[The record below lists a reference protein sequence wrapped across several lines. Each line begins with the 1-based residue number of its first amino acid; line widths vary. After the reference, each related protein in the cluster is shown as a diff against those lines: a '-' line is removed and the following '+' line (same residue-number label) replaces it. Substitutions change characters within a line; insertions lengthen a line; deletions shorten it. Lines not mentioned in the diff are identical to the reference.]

1 VPTNSSRADN
11 LLPDSN
17 PDAGVPVKSYARA
30 NQELAAAFDRYLQI
44 RGFRPSTQVSYGKS
58 VRWLVES
65 LGSASI
71 VGADRLEIRKFLG
84 ELLDRGVGSN
94 TIRRH
99 TASLRCFFRF
109 LQLSGLRSHD
119 PTLTLPHRRL
129 PGRLQ
134 RVLTLKEIELLIA
147 AGNSPLETAV
157 AEFLYSTGVRVSEL
171 LTMRLE
177 DVNFP
182 TGVARVKKGKG
193 GKDRIVL
200 FGSRADAAL
209 RRMIEWR
216 PPEVFLFEAPARLG
230 HMSVRKGSWVG
241 RFYDKS
247 LTTGRHIREVRIGR
261 VSDLVGRPRCPNCKR
276 QCWIDERASRTH
288 SKRCWKCPTCSKL
301 YLSFRL
307 LTHRQARRVFDRI
320 LAATPSYK
328 PRPAHPYTAKHIREM
343 VSRMGIRAG
352 IGRVHPHALR
362 RAFASHMLE
371 GGADLRAI
379 QDLLGHEK
387 VTTTALY
394 TSLSGTNLKEVHTRC
409 HPMA

>member
-1 VPTNSSRADN
+1 MQIKQHNRSKVTVIPHCVSLRGADEDGGTLGKLTTVPTNSSRAGN
-11 LLPDSN
+11 LLSDSN
-17 PDAGVPVKSYARA
+17 PDVGVPVKSYARA

-44 RGFRPSTQVSYGKS
+44 RGFRPSTQASYGKS
-58 VRWLVES
+58 VVRLIES
-65 LGSASI
+65 VGSTSI
-71 VGADRLEIRKFLG
+71 VGADRLELRKFLG
-84 ELLDRGVGSN
+84 ELLDRGLDSN

-109 LQLSGLRSHD
+109 LQLSGLTQRD

-129 PGRLQ
+129 PGRLP

-171 LTMRLE
+171 VAMRLE
-177 DVNFP
+177 DVNFA

-200 FGSRADAAL
+200 FGRKADAAL

-216 PPEVFLFEAPARLG
+216 PPKAGFLFEVPTAVGEMFIRD
-230 HMSVRKGSWVG
+230 GSWCG

-247 LTTGRHIREVRIGR
+247 MNTRQRTVRLGR
-261 VSDLVGRPRCPNCKR
+261 VSDLP
-276 QCWIDERASRTH
+276 TH
-288 SKRCWKCPTCSKL
+288 P
-301 YLSFRL
+301 
-307 LTHRQARRVFDRI
+307 QARRVFDRI
-320 LAATPSYK
+320 LAATPTYK
-328 PRPAHPYTAKHIREM
+328 PLPARPYTAKRVRDI
-343 VSRMGIRAG
+343 VSRMGTRAG

-387 VTTTALY
+387 VTTTVLY
-394 TSLSGTNLKEVHTRC
+394 TSLSATNLKEVHTRC

>member
-1 VPTNSSRADN
+1 VPTNSSRTDN

-17 PDAGVPVKSYARA
+17 PNAGVPVKSYARA
-30 NQELAAAFDRYLQI
+30 NQELAAAFGRYLQI
-44 RGFRPSTQVSYGKS
+44 RGFRPSTQLAYGKS
-58 VRWLVES
+58 VRWLVKS

-109 LQLSGLRSHD
+109 LKLGGLRRGD
-119 PTLTLPHRRL
+119 PTLALPYRKL
-129 PGRLQ
+129 PGRLP
-134 RVLTLKEIELLIA
+134 RVLTIEEVDRLIA
-147 AGNSPLETAV
+147 AGNSPLETAI
-157 AEFLYSTGVRVSEL
+157 AEFLYSTGVRLSEL
-171 LTMRLE
+171 VTMRLE
-177 DVNFP
+177 DVNFA

-200 FGSRADAAL
+200 FGSWADAAL

-216 PPEVFLFEAPARLG
+216 PPEAGFLFEAPARLG
-230 HMSVRKGSWVG
+230 HMSVRSGSWIG
-241 RFYDKS
+241 WFYDKS
-247 LTTGRHIREVRIGR
+247 VKTSPHTRRVWIGR
-261 VSDLVGRPRCPNCKR
+261 VSD
-276 QCWIDERASRTH
+276 I
-288 SKRCWKCPTCSKL
+288 PT
-301 YLSFRL
+301 Y
-307 LTHRQARRVFDRI
+307 TQARRVFDRI
-320 LAATPSYK
+320 LAATPNYK
-328 PRPAHPYTAKHIREM
+328 PLPARPYAGGVIQRMIRQ
-343 VSRMGIRAG
+343 MGIRAG

-387 VTTTALY
+387 VTSTALY
-394 TSLSGTNLKEVHTRC
+394 TLLSDKNLKEVHTRC

>member
-1 VPTNSSRADN
+1 MPTNSSRADN

-17 PDAGVPVKSYARA
+17 PDVGVPVKSYARA
-30 NQELAAAFDRYLQI
+30 NQELAAAFSRYLQI

-71 VGADRLEIRKFLG
+71 VVADRLEIRKFLG
-84 ELLDRGVGSN
+84 ELVDRGVGST

-109 LQLSGLRSHD
+109 LQLSGLRRHD

-129 PGRLQ
+129 PGRLP
-134 RVLTLKEIELLIA
+134 RVLTLKEVELLIA

-157 AEFLYSTGVRVSEL
+157 AEFFYSTGVRVSEL
-171 LTMRLE
+171 VAMRLE
-177 DVNFP
+177 DVDFA
-182 TGVARVKKGKG
+182 TGVARVKNGKG
-193 GKDRIVL
+193 GKDRVVL
-200 FGSRADAAL
+200 FGTKADAAL

-216 PPEVFLFEAPARLG
+216 PPKAGFLFEPPTAVGEMFIRN
-230 HMSVRKGSWVG
+230 GSWCG
-241 RFYDKS
+241 RFYERSMNKQ
-247 LTTGRHIREVRIGR
+247 REVRLGR
-261 VSDLVGRPRCPNCKR
+261 VSDLP
-276 QCWIDERASRTH
+276 TH
-288 SKRCWKCPTCSKL
+288 P
-301 YLSFRL
+301 
-307 LTHRQARRVFDRI
+307 QARRVFDRI

-328 PRPAHPYTAKHIREM
+328 PLPARPYTAKCIRDI

-371 GGADLRAI
+371 RGADLRAI

-387 VTTTALY
+387 VTTTVLY
-394 TSLSGTNLKEVHTRC
+394 TSLSATNLKEVHTRC

>member
-1 VPTNSSRADN
+1 MPTNSSCTDN
-11 LLPDSN
+11 LLSDSDPN
-17 PDAGVPVKSYARA
+17 AGVPVKSYARA
-30 NQELAAAFDRYLQI
+30 NQELAAAFGRYLEI
-44 RGFRPSTQVSYGKS
+44 RGFRPSTRVSYGKS

-71 VGADRLEIRKFLG
+71 VGTDRLEIRKFLG

-109 LQLSGLRSHD
+109 LTLSGLRRGD
-119 PTLTLPHRRL
+119 PTLALPYRKL
-129 PGRLQ
+129 PGRLP
-134 RVLTLKEIELLIA
+134 RVLTIEEVDRLIA

-157 AEFLYSTGVRVSEL
+157 AEFFYSTGVRVCEL
-171 LTMRLE
+171 VAMRLE
-177 DVNFP
+177 DVNFA

-216 PPEVFLFEAPARLG
+216 PPEAGFLFEAPAHRLG
-230 HMSVRKGSWVG
+230 HMSVRRASWIG
-241 RFYDKS
+241 WFYDKS
-247 LTTGRHIREVRIGR
+247 VKTSPHTRRVRIGR
-261 VSDLVGRPRCPNCKR
+261 VSDLP
-276 QCWIDERASRTH
+276 TH
-288 SKRCWKCPTCSKL
+288 A
-301 YLSFRL
+301 
-307 LTHRQARRVFDRI
+307 QARQVFNRI
-320 LAATPSYK
+320 LAAAPSYK
-328 PRPAHPYTAKHIREM
+328 PLPARPYAGGVIQRM
-343 VSRMGIRAG
+343 VRQMGIRAG

-371 GGADLRAI
+371 SGADLRAI

>member
-1 VPTNSSRADN
+1 M
-11 LLPDSN
+11 
-17 PDAGVPVKSYARA
+17 
-30 NQELAAAFDRYLQI
+30 
-44 RGFRPSTQVSYGKS
+44 
-58 VRWLVES
+58 RWLVES

-84 ELLDRGVGSN
+84 KLLDRGVGSN

-109 LQLSGLRSHD
+109 LQLSGLRRND
-119 PTLTLPHRRL
+119 PTLKLPYRKL
-129 PGRLQ
+129 PGRLP
-134 RVLTLKEIELLIA
+134 RVLTIDEVDRLIA
-147 AGNSPLETAV
+147 AARSPLEGAV
-157 AEFLYSTGVRVSEL
+157 AEFLYATGVRVSEL
-171 LTMRLE
+171 TALRLE
-177 DVNFP
+177 NIDFA

-200 FGSRADAAL
+200 FGRKADAAL

-216 PPEVFLFEAPARLG
+216 PPKAGFLFESPARLG
-230 HMSVRKGSWVG
+230 HMLVHHGSWIG

-247 LTTGRHIREVRIGR
+247 VTAGCHCREVRIGR
-261 VSDLVGRPRCPNCKR
+261 VSDLP
-276 QCWIDERASRTH
+276 TH
-288 SKRCWKCPTCSKL
+288 P
-301 YLSFRL
+301 
-307 LTHRQARRVFDRI
+307 QAQRVFDRI

-328 PRPAHPYTAKHIREM
+328 PLPARPYAGGVIQRMIRQ
-343 VSRMGIRAG
+343 MGIRAG

-387 VTTTALY
+387 VTSTALY
-394 TSLSGTNLKEVHTRC
+394 TLLSDKNLKEVHTRC